1 MITVAGFSQIV
12 IYTLNKRGAQKFQK
26 QNGETYI
33 FCLSSLSDELL
44 LELLLAPQKTRLII
58 SARNQ

>member
-12 IYTLNKRGAQKFQK
+12 IYTLNKRGSEIPKG
-26 QNGETYI
+26 NGETYI
-33 FCLSSLSDELL
+33 FCLSSLRDELL